1 MVTIK
6 GIDPKM
12 IANNLEP
19 SEPTHPGEL
28 LKEEIEYRGI
38 SQKKLAKEIG
48 ISYKVLNDI
57 LNCRRPITTNTAL
70 LVEAALGIPNPCAHP
85 YRVAD
90 GLQYA
95 DRQEGQVVHGAAC
108 KHKEDCGCA
117 LIIPVCGRLK
127 CSRTTDRREPH
138 HKIFT
143 TKKAFPPS
151 EFLPMG
157 QETPG

>member
-57 LNCRRPITTNTAL
+57 LNCRRPITSLTSPDGMR
-70 LVEAALGIPNPCAHP
+70 AAKVPPRTPASSIRSTPRSVSACRKGI
-85 YRVAD
+85 
-90 GLQYA
+90 
-95 DRQEGQVVHGAAC
+95 
-108 KHKEDCGCA
+108 
-117 LIIPVCGRLK
+117 
-127 CSRTTDRREPH
+127 
-138 HKIFT
+138 
-143 TKKAFPPS
+143 
-151 EFLPMG
+151 
-157 QETPG
+157 